1 MKYSININQ
10 KAAAKIAPDLD
21 FNDLAIYDFI
31 KSFATSGN
39 CTTIQDGGRTYYWIA
54 HATIIAELPLLHI
67 KSKSGIVARIGKLI
81 DAGILEKYEKCEN
94 LGRTFYTFG
103 AMAASLETDTP
114 TPTPKKAPLQNFV
127 APPTKI
133 CTHPLQNFV
142 GDYNINDNITK
153 DYVGEKEFSPH
164 TPDDINIEN
173 DGLGVNAETDT
184 PKSSA
189 APPLNKKT
197 LFRNSAAADREK
209 FFKTFTG
216 DDYANID
223 MEYYYRVV
231 ADWSDSSN
239 TMRTER
245 GWFATVRTFIRG
257 DKEKNKLHKK
267 QSNSIFDWD
276 AAKAYLRM

>member
-1 MKYSININQ
+1 M
-10 KAAAKIAPDLD
+10 AASKIAPDLD

-39 CTTIQDGGRTYYWIA
+39 CTAIQDGGRTYYWIA
-54 HATIIAELPLLHI
+54 HTTIMAELPLLHI

-103 AMAASLETDTP
+103 AMSASLETDTA
-114 TPTPKKAPLQNFV
+114 TPTPKKAPLQNFA
-127 APPTKI
+127 APPTKF
-133 CTHPLQNFV
+133 CNPPLQNFV
-142 GDYNINDNITK
+142 GDYNINDNINK
-153 DYVGEKEFSPH
+153 NYVGEKEFSPH
-164 TPDDINIEN
+164 TPDGINDEN
-173 DGLGVNAETDT
+173 DGIDINDETDT
-184 PKSSA
+184 PPNCA
-189 APPLNKKT
+189 VPPLTDEASPNKKT
-197 LFRNSAAADREK
+197 LFRKSAAADREK
-209 FFKTFTG
+209 FFKTFSG

-223 MEYYYRVV
+223 MQYYYNVV

-257 DKEKNKLHKK
+257 DKEKKKLHVKQAKK
-267 QSNSIFDWD
+267 IDFDFAVD
-276 AAKAYLRM
+276 YLNNKI